1 MVQPNFSSQEDD
13 VVSLIIQYG
22 NVTDDSEHVLLSH
35 AVPLTV
41 LIWLKRT
48 DCASMKVFK
57 IWSLNPRKRK

>member
-35 AVPLTV
+35 AVPLDQPTRMTGS
-41 LIWLKRT
+41 KR
-48 DCASMKVFK
+48 
-57 IWSLNPRKRK
+57 I